1 MYVTVC
7 MIHSHWLLSYSLLNK
22 MMNTERAA
30 VMLLFVRRSSRISA
44 KRKSI
49 QCSLQ
54 PVFDVTLGG
63 SLVMTYSHEDTVKF
77 ENPKKSPYNLK
88 ILKDPLPCIFSA
100 LAFSASQWSQQRHS
114 WKKLGKTDM
123 IMLYCGP
130 NKDTEK
136 PLISKVLHMS
146 ITVQQLDNWSAMGGM
161 QHWYAEWRDNK
172 KNPPP
177 HPWHGVLKYRKI
189 WQNLNLCL
197 QNINKEKTI
206 WNNFPPNPN
215 MVSVETSML

>member
-1 MYVTVC
+1 
-7 MIHSHWLLSYSLLNK
+7 
-22 MMNTERAA
+22 
-30 VMLLFVRRSSRISA
+30 
-44 KRKSI
+44 
-49 QCSLQ
+49 
-54 PVFDVTLGG
+54 
-63 SLVMTYSHEDTVKF
+63 MTYSHEDTVKF
-77 ENPKKSPYNLK
+77 ENPKKAPTIWKSSKIPYHASSVL
-88 ILKDPLPCIFSA
+88 LLSVLPNDHNRDIA
-100 LAFSASQWSQQRHS
+100 GRNWVKLTWSCYSR
-114 WKKLGKTDM
+114 
-123 IMLYCGP
+123 P

-161 QHWYAEWRDNK
+161 QNEKTIRK
-172 KNPPP
+172 IPPP

>member
-1 MYVTVC
+1 MT
-7 MIHSHWLLSYSLLNK
+7 HSLK
-22 MMNTERAA
+22 
-30 VMLLFVRRSSRISA
+30 
-44 KRKSI
+44 
-49 QCSLQ
+49 
-54 PVFDVTLGG
+54 
-63 SLVMTYSHEDTVKF
+63 DTIKF
-77 ENPKKSPYNLK
+77 ENPKKAPT
-88 ILKDPLPCIFSA
+88 
-100 LAFSASQWSQQRHS
+100 S
-114 WKKLGKTDM
+114 WKSSKIPYHASSVLLLSVLPNDHNRDIAGRNWVKLM
-123 IMLYCGP
+123 WSCYCRP
-130 NKDTEK
+130 NKDSEK
-136 PLISKVLHMS
+136 PLISKVLHTS

-161 QHWYAEWRDNK
+161 QHWYAEWKDNK